1 MATIQSYYSEARL
14 AKIPAFI
21 HRERCWPEVDKYS
34 PCEAS
39 CPLHMDVPNY
49 VIAIAQGNPR
59 KSLEIIRETNP
70 LPSVCGR
77 VCHHPCEVDC
87 NRKVVDMPIAIAALK
102 QFAADHGY
110 VGRPEAVPVTKAEKV
125 AVIGSGPAGLT
136 AAHDL
141 VRKGYGVT
149 VFEAA
154 PVAGGILTSA
164 IPDFILSKDAVQKD
178 IDYIKAL
185 GVQIHTGIS
194 VGSDVS
200 FEAIQRRGY
209 GAILLAIGNQK
220 SVNLKI
226 PGADLVGIATALDY
240 LKEAKRGF
248 LRPFTG
254 KVWVIG
260 GGAVAM
266 DCARTALRQGAQ
278 EVHIACLEAREQM
291 PAFTWEIEAAER
303 EGVRIHAALSPQE
316 FIARGNSRVRGI
328 KFRRVTS
335 TSLDGDGRIS
345 WKLAEG
351 TGSEFEVDTDAVI
364 VAIGQAMEQDGLPG
378 VNINRRGV
386 ININAET
393 GETVVMGL
401 FAAGDAAGNGRTV
414 TDSMVAGRKAAVAID
429 QYLSGKPVTAQ
440 KDNHGVIYVKSEQ
453 VPSYFVCRDR
463 WDMPKLSARQAIKTN
478 KEVNLGYAYW
488 QAVEEANR
496 CLNCRMCANCVF
508 ERGQLCYETA
518 FRLL

>member
-1 MATIQSYYSEARL
+1 
-14 AKIPAFI
+14 
-21 HRERCWPEVDKYS
+21 
-34 PCEAS
+34 
-39 CPLHMDVPNY
+39 
-49 VIAIAQGNPR
+49 
-59 KSLEIIRETNP
+59 
-70 LPSVCGR
+70 
-77 VCHHPCEVDC
+77 
-87 NRKVVDMPIAIAALK
+87 MPIAIAALK

-110 VGRPEAVPVTKAEKV
+110 EEKPEAVPVSKAEKV
-125 AVIGSGPAGLT
+125 AIIGSGPAGLT

-149 VFEAA
+149 IFEAA

-164 IPDFILSKDAVQKD
+164 IPDFILSKDAVQRD

-185 GVQIHTGIS
+185 GVQIHTGVN
-194 VGSDVS
+194 VGKDVS
-200 FEAIQRRGY
+200 FEAIKRRGY
-209 GAILLAIGNQK
+209 QAILLAIGNQK
-220 SVNLKI
+220 SINLRI
-226 PGADLVGIATALDY
+226 PGINLEGITTALDY

-248 LRPFTG
+248 LPPFTG

-266 DCARTALRQGAQ
+266 DCARTALRHGAQ
-278 EVHIACLEAREQM
+278 EVHVACLESREQM
-291 PAFTWEIEAAER
+291 PAFIWEIEAAER
-303 EGVRIHAALSPQE
+303 EGVHIHAALSPQE
-316 FIARGNSRVRGI
+316 FVTKGGSRVEGI

-335 TSLDGDGRIS
+335 TSLDADGRIS
-345 WKLAEG
+345 WTLAEG

-364 VAIGQAMEQDGLPG
+364 IAIGQAMEQEVLPG
-378 VNINRRGV
+378 ININRRGV

-393 GETVVMGL
+393 GETSIAGV

-414 TDSMVAGRKAAVAID
+414 TESMAAGRKAANSID
-429 QYLSGKPVTAQ
+429 QYLSGQPIVLQ
-440 KDNHGVIYVKSEQ
+440 NDNHGVIYIKPEQ
-453 VPSYFVCRDR
+453 VPSYFVRRDR
-463 WDMPKLSARQAIKTN
+463 WEMPKLSARQAIKTN

-518 FRLL
+518 VRLL